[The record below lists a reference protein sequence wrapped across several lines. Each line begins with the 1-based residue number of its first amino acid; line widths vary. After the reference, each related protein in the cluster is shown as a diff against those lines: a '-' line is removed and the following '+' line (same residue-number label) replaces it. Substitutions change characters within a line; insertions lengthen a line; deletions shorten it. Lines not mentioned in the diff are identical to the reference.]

1 MAGAVAALGQSCGNL
16 GNDLKHKDKHWK
28 QFAIGSLVIDLV
40 SEWECIRRPRE
51 YIERTTCATPEQ
63 ATVAANLE
71 GSKAWH
77 IGQVALRFLIML
89 PPISNL

>member
-1 MAGAVAALGQSCGNL
+1 MNGN
-16 GNDLKHKDKHWK
+16 
-28 QFAIGSLVIDLV
+28 A
-40 SEWECIRRPRE
+40 SEGPD
-51 YIERTTCATPEQ
+51 YIHSTTCAAPEQ

-89 PPISNL
+89 PPISTCEELAERALSIDERS